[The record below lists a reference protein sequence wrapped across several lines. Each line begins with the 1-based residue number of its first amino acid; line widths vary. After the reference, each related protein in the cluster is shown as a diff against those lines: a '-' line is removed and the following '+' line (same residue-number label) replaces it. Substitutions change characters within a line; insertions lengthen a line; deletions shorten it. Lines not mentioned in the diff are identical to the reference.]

1 MVHNCSESSSDSGF
15 CPVVLAPL
23 FLAPL
28 FLLIPEY
35 YVLVPRGAM
44 RHREGSF
51 LCFILKD
58 ETCA

>member
-23 FLAPL
+23 FL
-28 FLLIPEY
+28 LIPEY
-35 YVLVPRGAM
+35 HVLVPRGAM